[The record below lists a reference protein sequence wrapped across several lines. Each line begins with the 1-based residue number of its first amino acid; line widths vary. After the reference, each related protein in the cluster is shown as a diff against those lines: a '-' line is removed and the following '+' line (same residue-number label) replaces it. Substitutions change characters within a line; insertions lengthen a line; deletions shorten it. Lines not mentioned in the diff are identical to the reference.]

1 VCRIDPDE
9 SGGLAPCTTEK
20 AGQPCTTPGAECDA
34 GFGCNARLR
43 CTDRNP
49 RFPSCPISARAAKR
63 EIAYVTPEEARR
75 LYDELTQLRLAT
87 YRYRNESPDAER
99 RLGFIIDD
107 TAMSPAVAPDRSMVD
122 LYGFTSMAVAAIQ
135 EQRREIDHLKQQM
148 RALRRTC
155 GAPGTR

>member
-1 VCRIDPDE
+1 VAPD
-9 SGGLAPCTTEK
+9 APAGPARCTTEE

-43 CTDRNP
+43 CTDRDP
-49 RFPSCPISARAAKR
+49 KEPSCPISERAAKR
-63 EIAYVTPEEARR
+63 EIAYVTPEEAGR
-75 LYDELTQLRLAT
+75 LSDELMDLRLAT
-87 YRYRNESPDAER
+87 YRYRGEGPSARR

-107 TAMSPAVAPDRSMVD
+107 VGMSPAVEPDRSMVD

-135 EQRREIDHLKQQM
+135 EQRREIDRLKRHV

-155 GAPGTR
+155 GAGATP